1 MQTIVERALDQTVR
15 DIGQLTPEEQREL
28 SKAVKHGVLSKGRG
42 GPYPVVKTV
51 YARRG
56 FDFAAARQ
64 LHIDYAMSLDSLDPT
79 FPARQCAKVVFVN
92 PVQVYH
98 AYLDRNRF

>member
-1 MQTIVERALDQTVR
+1 MQTIVERALEHTVA
-15 DIGQLTPEEQREL
+15 DIGQLTPEEHREL
-28 SKAVKHGVLSKGRG
+28 SKAVKNGMLSKGKG

-64 LHIDYAMSLDSLDPT
+64 LHIDYAMYLDSLDPQLQ
-79 FPARQCAKVVFVN
+79 ARRRATVVFVN

-98 AYLDRNRF
+98 A

>member
-1 MQTIVERALDQTVR
+1 MQTIVERALDQTVT

-28 SKAVKHGVLSKGRG
+28 SKTVKNGLLSKGKG
-42 GPYPVVKTV
+42 VPYPLLKTV

-64 LHIDYAMSLDSLDPT
+64 LHIDYAMYLDSLNPT
-79 FPARQCAKVVFVN
+79 YPARRCATVVFVN

-98 AYLDRNRF
+98 A